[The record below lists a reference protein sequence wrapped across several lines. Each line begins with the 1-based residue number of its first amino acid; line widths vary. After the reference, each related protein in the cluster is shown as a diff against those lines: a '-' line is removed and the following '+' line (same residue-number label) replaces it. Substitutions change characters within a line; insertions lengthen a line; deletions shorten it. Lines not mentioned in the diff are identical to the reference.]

1 MEISGKSE
9 TADNKPALRALPLR
23 VWSALACRRHIGRIV
38 ISLGR
43 RIVTRRL
50 AGEFLPALF
59 FLLGFLCQ
67 IALAFFELVIWFG
80 QESTFDEKREKG
92 SPKSRQSL
100 QC

>member
-1 MEISGKSE
+1 LLSRVRLALCYLRRVSGVIVGIR
-9 TADNKPALRALPLR
+9 RA
-23 VWSALACRRHIGRIV
+23 ID
-38 ISLGR
+38 
-43 RIVTRRL
+43 TRRL
-50 AGEFLPALF
+50 VGEFLPALF

-92 SPKSRQSL
+92 SQKSRQSL

>member
-1 MEISGKSE
+1 MLSRVRLALCCLRRVSG
-9 TADNKPALRALPLR
+9 AIVGICRA
-23 VWSALACRRHIGRIV
+23 ID
-38 ISLGR
+38 
-43 RIVTRRL
+43 TRRL
-50 AGEFLPALF
+50 VGEFLPALF

-92 SPKSRQSL
+92 SLNSRQSL